1 MSDLNHNTNN
11 ESFATKRVKS
21 RYIVINENIFQSLNP
36 ISLKVYMALRYESD
50 YESECSSVKKNV
62 KWICNKVGI
71 KKTACFESLSDLESH
86 GLLMR
91 EANPG
96 YQSTYWVAQD
106 LGHFTT
112 KISIKHNDQTEP
124 NDAKQNQTMPSQTE
138 IDQPPIRQTNDPI
151 RQTNDPIRNTD
162 TISTISSTISSHKEP
177 IVDSEKSTSYKDDKL
192 FMRFYSVYPNKQ
204 KPEIARKALY
214 KHKPDD
220 VFVDFIVN
228 DVLARMENNWKG
240 RHKNKIPHPAT
251 YLNSSEWEGE
261 IVAPESPNNK
271 IAQYRPKTK
280 YKTMDEI
287 LGNSSHEGFL

>member
-1 MSDLNHNTNN
+1 MSDLNHNTNT

-50 YESECSSVKKNV
+50 YESECSSVNKNV

-106 LGHFTT
+106 LGHFT
-112 KISIKHNDQTEP
+112 IKKTNEIP
-124 NDAKQNQTMPSQTE
+124 KSTE

-162 TISTISSTISSHKEP
+162 TITNISSTISSHKEP
-177 IVDSEKSTSYKDDKL
+177 IVDSSKSTSYKDDEL
-192 FMRFYSVYPNKQ
+192 FMRFYSIYPNKQ

-214 KHKPDD
+214 KHKPDS
-220 VFVDFIVN
+220 VFIDFIVN

-240 RHKNKIPHPAT
+240 RHKNKIPHPST

-261 IVAPESPNNK
+261 IIAPESPNTK
-271 IAQYRPKTK
+271 IAQYRPKAK

-287 LGNSSHEGFL
+287 MGDSVHEGFL